1 MFGFAIVLASIFYL
15 MGKTLN
21 LRTLE
26 IFSTIPFAVPGI
38 VLASGYIAFFSST
51 RSLWGLMPEAFDLI
65 PIIGNITS
73 FIRETLLFPNS
84 PLEFRFT
91 SFWFIFVIAYSVR
104 RMPYVVQASTA
115 VLRQIHESLEE
126 AAHNL
131 GASSAATLRQVT
143 FPLMAS
149 GVLAGGVLTLITS
162 FTEVSTSIMITPINQ
177 SFKPIFPFSPLADP
191 LTKGIYDEINRGGA
205 GSLVAGNMGL
215 IQLLVAGIGMAITQ
229 KLLGEKTGTAFGG
242 S

>member
-1 MFGFAIVLASIFYL
+1 
-15 MGKTLN
+15 
-21 LRTLE
+21 
-26 IFSTIPFAVPGI
+26 
-38 VLASGYIAFFSST
+38 
-51 RSLWGLMPEAFDLI
+51 MPEAFDLI
-65 PIIGNITS
+65 PILGNITA
-73 FIRETLLFPNS
+73 FIRESFILPGS

-143 FPLMAS
+143 LPLMAS
-149 GVLAGGVLTLITS
+149 GILAGGVLTLITS

-177 SFKPIFPFSPLADP
+177 PFKPIFPFSPLADP

-205 GSLVAGNMGL
+205 GSMVAGNMGL